1 MQKDL
6 VQEHKKP
13 IVANENGYY
22 PLNVFFVIQD
32 KKGNWAKGKTIIEA
46 KQNLKK
52 YAKTTK
58 FSWLTIFLV
67 TNKEMDIDEA
77 MKEIEVSILNIT
89 YQSLNTQI
97 IDTYLV

>member
-1 MQKDL
+1 MEKEI
-6 VQEHKKP
+6 VEKHKLP

-67 TNKEMDIDEA
+67 TNSDVSLDEA
-77 MKEIEVSILNIT
+77 MAEVQVSLMNIT
-89 YQSLNTQI
+89 YQSINTQI
-97 IDTYLV
+97 VDTYLI

>member
-1 MQKDL
+1 MEKEL
-6 VQEHKKP
+6 VKQHKLP

-67 TNKEMDIDEA
+67 TNNEVSIDEA
-77 MKEIEVSILNIT
+77 MAEVSVSILNIT
-89 YQSLNTQI
+89 YQSINTQI
-97 IDTYLV
+97 VDTYLI